1 MAIIKPFRALRP
13 VAERAEQVAC
23 APYDVISEAEARE
36 FIRANPNSFLKV
48 TRPEAEFAENANAS
62 DAEIFA
68 HARQNLEKFIDEK
81 LFARDA
87 EPCVYLYRLE
97 GETHQQT
104 GVVACCSL
112 DEYERG
118 AIKKHE
124 KTRPD
129 KVEDRTNHML
139 AVRAQTGLIFLA
151 FRNTET
157 IKTLIFEATR
167 GKPIYDFRCAENIR
181 QTVWRVT
188 LTDDF
193 VAAFAAEVSALYI
206 ADGHHRIESALL
218 AREILRDKN
227 AEHTGAEDYNF
238 VIAGMFPAENLQ
250 ILAYNRIVKDLNGL
264 SEAKFFER
272 LRENFAVA
280 ETTEKQPQRKGEFC
294 MYVNKNWYKLRFT
307 GKFSQELNS
316 TERLD
321 ASILQK
327 YVLKPIL
334 GIDDERTDTRIGFV
348 GGRRGVSELEKMVDE
363 GEARVAFSMFP
374 TTMDE
379 LLAVSDAGEIMP
391 PKSTWFEPKLRDG
404 LLIHLL
410 ED

>member
-1 MAIIKPFRALRP
+1 LAIIKPFRALRP
-13 VAERAEQVAC
+13 AAERAEQIAC
-23 APYDVISEAEARE
+23 APYDVVCEAEVRE
-36 FIRANPNSFLKV
+36 FIRAHPDSFLRV
-48 TRPEAEFAENANAS
+48 TRPEAEFAENSNVS

-68 HARQNLEKFIDEK
+68 RARQNLEKFIDEK

-97 GETHQQT
+97 GETHRQT

-129 KVEDRTNHML
+129 KVADRTNHML

-167 GKPIYDFRCAENIR
+167 GKPIYDFRCAENIS
-181 QTVWRVT
+181 QTVWRIT

-193 VAAFAAEVSALYI
+193 VAAFANEVPTLYV
-206 ADGHHRIESALL
+206 ADGHHRIESALA
-218 AREILRDKN
+218 ARDISREKN

-238 VIAGMFPAENLQ
+238 VIAGMFPAEDLQ
-250 ILAYNRIVKDLNGL
+250 ILAYNRIVKDLNNL
-264 SEAKFFER
+264 SETEFFER
-272 LRENFAVA
+272 LRENFTVA
-280 ETTEKQPQRKGEFC
+280 ETDEKQPQRKGEFC
-294 MYVNKNWYKLRFT
+294 MYINKNWYKLRFNNDSFHESNT
-307 GKFSQELNS
+307 
-316 TERLD
+316 TEQLD
-321 ASILQK
+321 ASILQN
-327 YVLKPIL
+327 YLLKPIL
-334 GIDDERTDTRIGFV
+334 GVDDERTDTRIGFV
-348 GGRRGVSELEKMVDE
+348 GGKRGVSELEKMVDE
-363 GEARVAFSMFP
+363 GAARVAFSMFP
-374 TTMDE
+374 TTMNE
-379 LLAVSDAGEIMP
+379 LLAVSDADEIMP

-404 LLIHLL
+404 LLVHLL